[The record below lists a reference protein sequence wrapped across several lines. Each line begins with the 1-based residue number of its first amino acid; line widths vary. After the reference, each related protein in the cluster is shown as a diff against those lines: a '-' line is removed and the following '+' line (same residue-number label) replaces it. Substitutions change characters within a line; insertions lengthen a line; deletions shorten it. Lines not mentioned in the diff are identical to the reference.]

1 MVGREDDERWIFF
14 LFAVGGRGK
23 YRGAVTTLIVVFR
36 EGCAC
41 FAQRGQIIDV

>member
-1 MVGREDDERWIFF
+1 MVRDGFF
-14 LFAVGGRGK
+14 FFFAVGGRGK

>member
-1 MVGREDDERWIFF
+1 MVRDGFF
-14 LFAVGGRGK
+14 FVFGVGGRGK